1 MGFGEPVGK
10 TNFVLGSKSGN
21 VFVVPGKEG
30 TGMGTGMGMGKE
42 RRIEAREGPVCEVPW
57 RKIRVV
63 LWGLEGCCM
72 KGGGC
77 AISWYVIV

>member
-30 TGMGTGMGMGKE
+30 TGMGMGKE
-42 RRIEAREGPVCEVPW
+42 RMIEAREGPVCEVPW

-63 LWGLEGCCM
+63 LWGLEG
-72 KGGGC
+72 
-77 AISWYVIV
+77 W